1 MLLTCGERGRGRER
15 RPLVGTARRRRAEP
29 RRAALA
35 EARPG
40 LRALSRSPAR
50 RPPRYRAA
58 VPTGGRRSRA
68 CAPPRRPEVYT
79 FSGHHFLMGQTACER
94 MAPEGVGWG
103 AAGSR
108 GAASRG
114 GRRRRFR
121 AGRTSPGLVATAF
134 PGLPGAM
141 PAGGRRSAVARALFG
156 RQCAVRSPALPAHPP
171 SPRLDKIPGPTGWE
185 TDGTIA
191 GGQFSRWGPARPVG
205 VSPPRSGAALTPN
218 LPPELLD
225 FLSRYPEIGRRDRRP
240 RSPAGRRALRTPPHR
255 PQPHPAGGDAA

>member
-1 MLLTCGERGRGRER
+1 MEL
-15 RPLVGTARRRRAEP
+15 P
-29 RRAALA
+29 

-58 VPTGGRRSRA
+58 VPTGSRRSRACAPLWLLGIRRDGSHPAVRRSSRSLRYRAAVPTGGRRSRA
-68 CAPPRRPEVYT
+68 CAP
-79 FSGHHFLMGQTACER
+79 L
-94 MAPEGVGWG
+94 
-103 AAGSR
+103 
-108 GAASRG
+108 
-114 GRRRRFR
+114 
-121 AGRTSPGLVATAF
+121 
-134 PGLPGAM
+134 
-141 PAGGRRSAVARALFG
+141 RRSEHVL
-156 RQCAVRSPALPAHPP
+156 PALPAHPP

-218 LPPELLD
+218 LPPEFLD

-240 RSPAGRRALRTPPHR
+240 GSPAGRRALRTPPHR